1 MQEVFFIQ
9 RKSLSKLDK
18 VALSIIASIF
28 IIIILIIIFNRQ
40 PQPLVEIEDPI
51 PIVEPVLQEE
61 QNIEPLIVE
70 IKGAVNKPGIYELP
84 VGSRLYELVNVAGGL
99 LPESDGKEVNQA
111 ALLLDG
117 QSIYIP
123 LVGEEVAVGEADT
136 GSTLININTADAIA
150 LQELP
155 GIGPSKAEAIIRYR
169 EQTPFTSIEQLNE
182 VDGIGEKTMEQLT
195 PLISIK

>member
-9 RKSLSKLDK
+9 RKSLSTLHK

-84 VGSRLYELVNVAGGL
+84 VGSRLYELVNLAGGL

>member
-9 RKSLSKLDK
+9 RKSLSTLHK

-28 IIIILIIIFNRQ
+28 IIILIIIFNRQ
-40 PQPLVEIEDPI
+40 PQSLVEIEDPI

-84 VGSRLYELVNVAGGL
+84 AGSRLYELVNVAGGL

-111 ALLLDG
+111 APLLDG

-136 GSTLININTADAIA
+136 SSTLININTADASA